1 MSNIVK
7 LTQDANY
14 VYHNVD
20 GNVSATFTTCG
31 EFGNCSAVSLVTKKG
46 TYLIP
51 CTRIGNSHR
60 GPATYKG
67 YAGKYSITITTPVC
81 GEMLVEWDEP
91 KPAQPNVSA
100 GYLAAKMELS
110 RRFEPIGAPAFLRGT
125 WGR

>member
-1 MSNIVK
+1 MSNTIK
-7 LTQDANY
+7 LTQDAKY
-14 VYHNVD
+14 IYHSVD
-20 GNVSATFTTCG
+20 GTVSATFTTCG

-51 CTRIGNSHR
+51 CTRIGNNFH

-81 GEMLVEWDEP
+81 GEMLVEWEEP
-91 KPAQPNVSA
+91 KQDQPIRSA
-100 GYLAAKMELS
+100 GYSAARMELS